1 MLKKP
6 CSFCSDG
13 TCLQSGD
20 RDTDVEKKL
29 MDPKGSEWDE
39 LGGWGLRDIYAYTTL
54 CRIDS

>member
-29 MDPKGSEWDE
+29 MDPKGGQREWDE
-39 LGGWGLRDIYAYTTL
+39 LGGWG
-54 CRIDS
+54 